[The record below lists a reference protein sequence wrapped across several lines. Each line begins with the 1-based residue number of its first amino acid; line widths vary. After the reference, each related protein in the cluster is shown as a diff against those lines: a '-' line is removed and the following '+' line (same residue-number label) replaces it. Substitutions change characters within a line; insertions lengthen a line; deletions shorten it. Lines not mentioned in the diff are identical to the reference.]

1 MNSEEK
7 PRKKRVGL
15 IIVVILLAVLLVG
28 LVAGAI
34 YIKSRLGLVN
44 RVDPSQS
51 STMSSEEAEEYLST
65 LETEDDGYTGE
76 TMDPSDV
83 TWNTEPTQPPVP
95 VPELINI
102 LLIGQDRR
110 AGESRQRSDS
120 MILCTINTKEKTLTM
135 TSFMRDMY
143 VQIPGYKDNR
153 INASY
158 AFGGM
163 KLLNATLEKNFGVL
177 VDGNVEVDF
186 GAFIDVIDML
196 GGVDI
201 NLTKSE
207 AKSLNKNTWMG
218 LSKEDWNL
226 QEGVNHMT
234 GAQALA
240 YSRNRSVGG
249 DGDFGRT
256 NRQRKVLAALID
268 KAKDLSI
275 LELDNLLVK
284 ILPSLTT
291 DLTDAEILN
300 YATILLPM
308 ISELKV
314 KMMRIPADGSYRMTS
329 IRGMSVLIPDLEESR
344 ELLKTILTI
353 QEAPTE

>member
-1 MNSEEK
+1 MANEKKSNS
-7 PRKKRVGL
+7 KR
-15 IIVVILLAVLLVG
+15 IVLWVICILLGVILVG

-34 YIKSRLGLVN
+34 YLESRLNMLN

-65 LETEDDGYTGE
+65 LETEDSDYTGE
-76 TMDPSDV
+76 TMDPTDV
-83 TWNTEPTQPPVP
+83 TWDTEPTEPPVP

-110 AGESRQRSDS
+110 EGEARARSDS

-143 VQIPGYKDNR
+143 IQIPGYKDNR

-163 KLLNATLEKNFGVL
+163 PLLNATLEKNFGVV

-186 GAFIDVIDML
+186 NGFIDVIDLL
-196 GGVDI
+196 GGVDME
-201 NLTKSE
+201 LTKAE
-207 AKSLNKNTWMG
+207 ARAINKNTWWG

-226 QEGVNHMT
+226 TEGMNHLT

-240 YSRNRSVGG
+240 YSRVRSVGG

-256 NRQRKVLAALID
+256 NRQRKVLGALLD
-268 KAKDLSI
+268 KAKKLNVI
-275 LELDNLLVK
+275 ELDNLLVE
-284 ILPSLTT
+284 ILPLLTT
-291 DLTDAEILN
+291 DLSNAEILN
-300 YATILLPM
+300 YASILIPMLP
-308 ISELKV
+308 ELEIKT
-314 KMMRIPADGSYRMTS
+314 MRIPVDGSYQMTM
-329 IRGMSVLIPDLEESR
+329 IRGMSVLVPNLQKNRDALQP
-344 ELLKTILTI
+344 ILTI
-353 QEAPTE
+353 PEEVIE

>member
-1 MNSEEK
+1 MGSE
-7 PRKKRVGL
+7 KKSHTKRIILIIIGILLATILVGL
-15 IIVVILLAVLLVG
+15 I
-28 LVAGAI
+28 AGAI
-34 YIKSRLGLVN
+34 YIKSRLALIN
-44 RVDPSQS
+44 RVDPSQD
-51 STMSSEEAEEYLST
+51 STMSSEEAEQYLST
-65 LETEDDGYTGE
+65 LESEDVNYTGD
-76 TMDPSDV
+76 TMDPTDV
-83 TWNTEPTQPPVP
+83 TWNTEPTEPPVP

-110 AGESRQRSDS
+110 PGEGRQRSDS
-120 MILCTINTKEKTLTM
+120 MILCTINTKDKTLTM
-135 TSFMRDMY
+135 TSFLRDMY

-163 KLLNATLEKNFGVL
+163 QLLDATLEKNFGVL
-177 VDGNVEVDF
+177 VDANVEVDF
-186 GAFIDVIDML
+186 YAFIDVIDML

-201 NLTKSE
+201 ELTSSE

-218 LSKEDWNL
+218 LSSEDWNL
-226 QEGVNHMT
+226 TEGMNHLN
-234 GAQALA
+234 GEQALA

-256 NRQRKVLAALID
+256 NRQRKVLSALVE

-300 YATILLPM
+300 YAAMLLPM
-308 ISELKV
+308 LPELEV
-314 KMMRIPADGSYRMTS
+314 RTMRIPADGSYRMTT